1 MTVYWD
7 PREVLGVQF
16 SEDFIQC
23 TAWVT
28 PKKQRGVP
36 QGLRRRCYQTIFSKE
51 CKVQVCQV
59 LDALAQIDVIS
70 NGVSERMEREL
81 IQLATLTSCPGSHKN
96 PARSQADTVG
106 TTWKEAVEAFVGAKL
121 ASNVRGDRTRARR
134 IRLPPVQP
142 QEELTRQPALNRSAL
157 GVELPQQ
164 GPAPTPHPP
173 RPQAIRVAPALQ
185 PVQPEPRP
193 AHVHLAADAAERR
206 RRGDQRQE
214 LSVVLDPS
222 VPDRVPQ
229 YYINRRRIDA
239 QSEHETRIIPDQAQQ
254 YLPHPHLAG
263 AHLQLNPN
271 PQQGLPPQSPNLDI
285 RGVTDRI
292 SGFVR
297 DQVAAREERRPRFE
311 ARLTDLPAAAP
322 IIPARNPAR
331 QVAPVNA
338 PQIPV
343 PAERLKQQTARQPP
357 AIYVVKRKPLDDDP
371 CWVCLTDFEKGE
383 DIVWCRKQC
392 GKNIHRV
399 CFAQTAELRQ
409 DDKIMCGHW

>member
-28 PKKQRGVP
+28 PRKQRGVP
-36 QGLRRRCYQTIFSKE
+36 RGLPRRCYQTFFSKE
-51 CKVQVCQV
+51 CKVQVCQM
-59 LDALAQIDVIS
+59 LDAFAQVDVTS

-81 IQLATLTSCPGSHKN
+81 IQMATLTSCPGWHKN

-106 TTWKEAVEAFVGAKL
+106 TTWKEAIEAFVAAKL
-121 ASNVRGDRTRARR
+121 ASSVRGDRTRAQR

-142 QEELTRQPALNRSAL
+142 QEEPIPLPAPHGSAL
-157 GVELPQQ
+157 RVELPQQ
-164 GPAPTPHPP
+164 GPASTPRPP
-173 RPQAIRVAPALQ
+173 RPQAIQVAPAPL

-193 AHVHLAADAAERR
+193 ARVNLAADAAERR
-206 RRGDQRQE
+206 RRDDQRQE
-214 LSVVLDPS
+214 LSVVSDPS

-229 YYINRRRIDA
+229 HYINRRTIDA
-239 QSEHETRIIPDQAQQ
+239 QSEHETRLVPDQAQQ
-254 YLPHPHLAG
+254 YHPPPHPAG

-285 RGVTDRI
+285 RGVADRI

-297 DQVAAREERRPRFE
+297 DQEAAREERRPRFE

-331 QVAPVNA
+331 EVAPA

-343 PAERLKQQTARQPP
+343 PAERLKQPTACQPP
-357 AIYVVKRKPLDDDP
+357 AIRVVKRRPLDDDP
-371 CWVCLTDFEKGE
+371 CWTCLMDFEEGE

-392 GKNIHRV
+392 GKNVHRV
-399 CFAQTAELRQ
+399 CFALTVELRE